1 MADKKIYF
9 EEGDRHNL
17 VVENVAGMEVAEQE
31 ADRFLCEA
39 SKADEGG
46 ASFVRIKVSGV
57 KRNDRYYFKVVMV
70 YDADDV
76 TGG

>member
-31 ADRFLCEA
+31 ADRFLSEA
-39 SKADEGG
+39 
-46 ASFVRIKVSGV
+46 ASSRSG
-57 KRNDRYYFKVVMV
+57 NCLLF
-70 YDADDV
+70 
-76 TGG
+76 